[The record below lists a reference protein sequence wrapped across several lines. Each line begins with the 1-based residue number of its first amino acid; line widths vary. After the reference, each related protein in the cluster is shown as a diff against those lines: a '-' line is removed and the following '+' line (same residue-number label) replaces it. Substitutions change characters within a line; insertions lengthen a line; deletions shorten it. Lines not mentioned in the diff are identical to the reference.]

1 MASSVRRHVGPI
13 LARWRKLHENYREP
27 IRSGPES
34 SSTMSN
40 LYQSKPPGSNGY
52 GKRPHLAPAVRV
64 SPRNFLCAFSSVL
77 TDREKMVLHW
87 LAEGLD
93 VREIVQR
100 VRRDPAILP
109 VIGDA

>member
-1 MASSVRRHVGPI
+1 
-13 LARWRKLHENYREP
+13 
-27 IRSGPES
+27 
-34 SSTMSN
+34 MSN
-40 LYQSKPPGSNGY
+40 LYLDKAAVS
-52 GKRPHLAPAVRV
+52 PAVRV

-100 VRRDPAILP
+100 VRRTPP
-109 VIGDA
+109 FCP